1 MDKRAEFDEE
11 AKYKLLWMLFRAD
24 STKGL
29 RLSKALEE
37 IMSPASLSSVSSRRL
52 LKDQAEAFL
61 RQYNSEHGGVVCVN
75 DWGKYDE
82 EIEPIPKEQK
92 AEQNKNE
99 VGSKKNKNEKGPHR
113 PGKVRRYKLT
123 EEPEILHP
131 RSLRLHL
138 LLVGK
143 FNEFFLP
150 KSERKALV
158 SLIKSTTTNQ
168 KIDNLVRR
176 LRYSARYPG
185 IFPNTDIHRLR
196 QHEQVALRAIEEG
209 MGFPARY
216 QDGPKTIYF
225 PVRLV
230 RREQVS
236 YLVCTTEEHS
246 GIYKE
251 MALHRFSIDIDI
263 AGSVD
268 DFTLYKSKKFI
279 DYTNP
284 VVKPR
289 IPGNWGELECLELEV
304 EGPVAIHL
312 SEMRFHPEEE
322 KKYLTEHEFLSNGSV
337 PRLLLRIHKLW
348 YDYEL
353 KTWLL
358 GLGAALKAVRAV
370 PATGYERVDPLAD
383 LTQDIRTQYAS
394 LVQAKYLSCSGTLP
408 ASADG
413 ENTWA

>member
-11 AKYKLLWMLFRAD
+11 AKYRLLWMLFRAD

-37 IMSPASLSSVSSRRL
+37 IMSTTSLTSASNRRL

-75 DWGKYDE
+75 DWGKHDE
-82 EIEPIPKEQK
+82 EIEPIPRPPKSEK
-92 AEQNKNE
+92 KKNE
-99 VGSKKNKNEKGPHR
+99 AGVKNKKNEKGPHR
-113 PGKVRRYKLT
+113 PGKVRCYKLT
-123 EEPEILHP
+123 AEPEILHP

-150 KSERKALV
+150 KNERKALV
-158 SLIKSTTTNQ
+158 RLIKSTSSNQ
-168 KIDNLVRR
+168 KIDSLIKR

-185 IFPNTDIHRLR
+185 IFPNTDTQRLR
-196 QHEQVALRAIEEG
+196 LHEQVALRALEEE

-216 QDGPKTIYF
+216 QGGREIIYF

-230 RREQVS
+230 RREQIS
-236 YLVCTTEEHS
+236 YLVCTTDERK
-246 GIYKE
+246 GIYEE
-251 MALHRFSIDIDI
+251 MALHRFSIDIGITD
-263 AGSVD
+263 SVD
-268 DFTLYKSKKFI
+268 DFPLKERNHSI

-284 VVKPR
+284 TIKPR
-289 IPGNWGELECLELEV
+289 IPGNWGELEKLELEV

-312 SEMRFHPEEE
+312 SEMRFHPKEE
-322 KKYLTEHEFLSNGSV
+322 KKHLTEHEFLQHEPV
-337 PRLLLRIHKLW
+337 PRVLLRIHKLW
-348 YDYEL
+348 YDYEF

-370 PATGYERVDPLAD
+370 PAFGHEQVDPLAD
-383 LTQDIRTQYAS
+383 LTRDISAQYSS
-394 LVQAKYLSCSGTLP
+394 LVP
-408 ASADG
+408 P
-413 ENTWA
+413 EH